1 MKRNVLLLAAVIVVT
16 PVVALLGQA
25 QSEQKASAFEVVS
38 IAPRKTLEHGGSLK
52 FQPGGRFQGTN
63 VYILALIATAFGKGR
78 SLLPL
83 QIEGGP
89 DWIRFDRYDITA
101 KLDTDGKNEV
111 EPYRQLPALLM
122 QVLEERFNLK
132 THWETRQLPIY
143 RLVMARNDGV
153 LGPQLKRSTCA
164 PRPETFRTD
173 ADAPPVSR
181 PDQQPCT
188 VTTFGAG
195 AIDASGLTM
204 TTLVSTLSAG
214 LDRHVMDGTRLNGF
228 YDVKLQ
234 WTPDGQP
241 ERVTDPNIPSM
252 ATALQEQLGLRLQS
266 TRGPV
271 DVLVIDHIERPTPD

>member
-1 MKRNVLLLAAVIVVT
+1 MKRSVLILAAFIAVT
-16 PVVALLGQA
+16 PVVALLGQSQSA
-25 QSEQKASAFEVVS
+25 QTAPGFEVVS
-38 IAPRKTLEHGGSLK
+38 ITPRKTLEHGGSLK

-63 VYILALIATAFGKGR
+63 IYILALIATAFGEGR
-78 SLLPL
+78 SLLPA

-89 DWIRFDRYDITA
+89 EWILIDRYDITA
-101 KLDTDGKNEV
+101 KLDTDGKNDV
-111 EPYRQLPALLM
+111 EPYRRLPALLL
-122 QVLEERFNLK
+122 QVLRERFNLK

-143 RLVMARNDGV
+143 RLITARTVGV
-153 LGPQLKRSTCA
+153 LGPQLKHSTCG

-188 VTTFGAG
+188 VTTFAAG
-195 AIDASGLTM
+195 VIDASGLTM
-204 TTLVSTLSAG
+204 TSLVSTLSAG
-214 LDRHVMDGTRLNGF
+214 LDRVVMDGTGLTGF

-234 WTPDGQP
+234 WTPDSQP
-241 ERVTDPNIPSM
+241 ERVTDPNIPPM
-252 ATALQEQLGLRLQS
+252 ATALQEQLGLQLQS